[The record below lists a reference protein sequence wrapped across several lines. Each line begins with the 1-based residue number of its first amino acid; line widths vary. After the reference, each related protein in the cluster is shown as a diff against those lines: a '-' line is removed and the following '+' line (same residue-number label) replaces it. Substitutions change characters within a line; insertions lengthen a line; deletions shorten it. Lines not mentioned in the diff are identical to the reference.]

1 MEIKHSLE
9 ANKGRFYMEDE
20 QGVAAEMTYSQAGDD
35 RFIIDHTE
43 VDDRFRGQN
52 LGLKLVE
59 AAVEYARKNTMKIMP
74 LCPFA
79 KKMFERHSEYSDILW

>member
-1 MEIKHSLE
+1 MEIKHSVDG
-9 ANKGRFYMEDE
+9 NKGRFYMEDDK
-20 QGVAAEMTYSQAGDD
+20 GTAAEMTYSKAGDD

-43 VDDRFRGQN
+43 VDDRFRGQS

-59 AAVEYARKNTMKIMP
+59 AAVGYARKNKMKIMP

-79 KKMFERHSEYSDILW
+79 KKMFERHSEYNDVLW